1 MGIASRKRA
10 LFFRGQAHAEM
21 PLDSA
26 LAVPDPGLPTDK
38 AAIRQMRSD
47 QVRRALQHL
56 SPDRAEAIALCFF
69 GGLDYSE
76 AGRVL
81 GKSEA
86 AIKMLLSRGLHDL
99 RTRTSLALEAQND

>member
-1 MGIASRKRA
+1 MGIAVRKRA
-10 LFFRGQAHAEM
+10 LFFRGQAYAEM

-26 LAVPDPGLPTDK
+26 LGIPDPGLPTDK
-38 AAIRQMRSD
+38 AAIRQMQSHEIH
-47 QVRRALQHL
+47 RALRHL
-56 SPDRAEAIALCFF
+56 SSDRAEVIALCFF

-86 AIKMLLSRGLHDL
+86 AVKMLLSRGLHDL
-99 RTRTSLALEAQND
+99 RTRTSLALEAQNE